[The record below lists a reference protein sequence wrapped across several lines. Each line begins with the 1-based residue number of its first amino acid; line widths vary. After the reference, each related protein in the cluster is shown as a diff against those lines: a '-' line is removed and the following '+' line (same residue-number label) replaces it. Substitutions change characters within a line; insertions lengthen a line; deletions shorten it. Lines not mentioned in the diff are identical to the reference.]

1 MPSPAMTRPSSAI
14 DSRQSG
20 VEPSDEAQ
28 YTATDLKDIVH
39 HRDTEGNGEEN
50 RRREPQITQ
59 GNAD

>member
-1 MPSPAMTRPSSAI
+1 MTRPSSAI